1 MKKRLLTLLLA
12 SAMVVTS
19 LAGCG
24 GSSSSSDTASEGSET
39 ATEAPAETEA
49 AEEGDASADS
59 SAAEGGKILRVAS
72 EDPQVPLDMQLN
84 TYSIIMKITDNT
96 TESLLLTAPD
106 GSLEPT
112 LLEEMPTLS
121 DDMLTYSFTL
131 KEGVKFHNGETLT
144 SNDVKYSLE
153 RMVKKL
159 KMASLLEKVE
169 GYQALFDG
177 ESDELSGIEIVDD
190 THFNIHMSEVY
201 TPFLAALSTPYCAI
215 YPAEACEE
223 AGDDWGVT
231 VLYGTGPFMLENYTM
246 GAGATL
252 VKNPDWHGGEVK
264 LDGIEYTFIDE
275 PNTGILEYQKGN
287 IDVVYMDSALYP
299 TYANGELK
307 DELHSFNPF
316 GGYYLSLNV
325 NEIPEVEV
333 REALNYAVDREA
345 LCDSVLFG
353 TASPASSFIQE
364 GLIGYNPD
372 AEQYTYDPE
381 KAKELLAEAGYADG
395 YDLRITV
402 NTQYPT
408 GVTIGTA
415 LQAQMK
421 EAGINVEIEQV
432 DSAAWTDMKANGGLQ
447 CGISNWYV
455 DYNDPDS
462 MLYPVSDGRVDSS
475 SIFWHNDEFKQ
486 LMQEGIQT
494 DDEAERQEIY
504 EQADDILTHQEHPV
518 VMLYNETLYYL
529 KKPYVTGFEVTSTYR
544 TMFAETDIEQ

>member
-24 GSSSSSDTASEGSET
+24 GSSSSSDTASDSSDT

-49 AEEGDASADS
+49 ADDADASAETTSTGD
-59 SAAEGGKILRVAS
+59 KILHVAS

-96 TESLLLTAPD
+96 TESLLLTNPE
-106 GSLEPT
+106 GELEPV

-131 KEGVKFHNGETLT
+131 KEGVTFHNGEPLT

-153 RMVKKL
+153 RLVKKL

-177 ESDELSGIEIVDD
+177 EADELSGIEVVDD
-190 THFNIHMSEVY
+190 THFNIHMTEVY
-201 TPFLAALSTPYCAI
+201 TPFLAVLSTPYCAI
-215 YPAEACEE
+215 YPAEACEA
-223 AGDDWGVT
+223 AGDNWGVT
-231 VLYGTGPFMLENYTM
+231 ELYGTGPFMLENYTM

-287 IDVVYMDSALYP
+287 VDVVYMDSALYP

-307 DELHSFNPF
+307 DELYSFNPF
-316 GGYYLSLNV
+316 GGYYLNFNV
-325 NEIPEVEV
+325 KDIPEKEV
-333 REALNYAVDREA
+333 REAINYAVDREA
-345 LCDSVLFG
+345 LCESVLFG
-353 TASPASSFIQE
+353 TASPASNFIQE

-402 NTQYPT
+402 NTQYST
-408 GVTIGTA
+408 SVTIATA

-421 EAGINVEIEQV
+421 EAGINVEVEQV
-432 DSAAWTDMKANGGLQ
+432 DNAAWTDMKANGGVM
-447 CGISNWYV
+447 CGVGNWYV

-462 MLYPVSDGRVDSS
+462 MLYPMSDSRTDLTSS
-475 SIFWHNDEFKQ
+475 FWHNDEFKQ
-486 LMQEGIQT
+486 LMIDGVHT
-494 DDEAERQEIY
+494 DDEAERQAIY
-504 EQADDILTHQEHPV
+504 ERADEILCHEDCAV
-518 VMLYNETLYYL
+518 AFLYNETLYYL
-529 KKPYVTGFEVTSTYR
+529 KKPYVTGFEVSSTYR